1 MSCGSAGSADSMPA
15 WTYVDVVR
23 HFKFKEYDPI
33 HREQEHEV
41 PRILFPVNEF
51 GVAVQE
57 LCAEI
62 AQG

>member
-1 MSCGSAGSADSMPA
+1 MPA